1 MRALNPSSFI
11 AGRYFRSKKKRNFI
25 TVLSIISVVGVAVG
39 TIALVVVMSVF
50 NGLEDLI
57 RSLFASFDAE
67 LKIEPAKGKSFVA
80 PREWLVELEKIEG
93 VAIVTEV
100 IEDNVLFEHDD
111 NQLVAKIK
119 GVSDNF
125 LDQGRFANG
134 YFWGDTTLG
143 TDIRPGAILGRGV
156 GFFLSVHLNEPNSS
170 IKVFY
175 PKAPRSAGSIDPTQ
189 LYTSAQ
195 LEPRAFFSIEQQ
207 FDDSYVIAPL
217 LFTRDL
223 LNYGERR
230 TALEVK
236 VKEGFLIAD
245 VQQRVRNH
253 LGSEFLVK
261 NADEQHAGLI
271 RTVKLEKLFVFLTLT
286 FILAIASFNIFFSL
300 SMLAIEKRKD
310 IAVLKAMGAR
320 DKMIREIFLKQGALI
335 ALSGAVIGLV
345 VGYLIVMVQDI
356 FGIVSLGISSAV
368 VEAYPV
374 RIVWTDFLWISIS
387 VLSITL
393 LASWRPAAIA
403 SQVDVVR
410 EL

>member
-1 MRALNPSSFI
+1 MNTSSFI

-25 TVLSIISVVGVAVG
+25 TVLSVISMVGVAVG

-57 RSLFASFDAE
+57 RGLFASFDAE
-67 LKIEPAKGKSFVA
+67 LKVEPARGKSFVTSK
-80 PREWLVELEKIEG
+80 EWLAEIEKIEG
-93 VAIVTEV
+93 VAVLTEV
-100 IEDNVLFEHDD
+100 IEDNVLYEHDD

-125 LDQGRFANG
+125 LDHGRFSKG

-143 TDIRPGAILGRGV
+143 TDLRPGAILGRGV
-156 GFFLSVHLNEPNSS
+156 GFFLSIHLNQPNSAL
-170 IKVFY
+170 KVFY
-175 PKAPRSAGSIDPTQ
+175 PKAPRSAASIDPNQ
-189 LYTSAQ
+189 LYSSAF
-195 LEPRAFFSIEQQ
+195 LEPRAFFSIDQQ
-207 FDDSYVIAPL
+207 FDDEYVIAPL
-217 LFTRDL
+217 HFTRDL

-230 TALEVK
+230 TALEIK
-236 VKEGFLIAD
+236 VQEGHSIRK
-245 VQQRVRNH
+245 VQQRLKDH
-253 LGSEFLVK
+253 LGVDFLVK

-300 SMLAIEKRKD
+300 SMLAIEKKKD

-320 DKMIREIFLKQGALI
+320 DGMIRRIFLKQGALI

-345 VGYLIVMVQDI
+345 LGYLIVVAQET
-356 FGIVSLGISSAV
+356 FGLVSLGISSAV
-368 VEAYPV
+368 VDAYPV
-374 RIVWTDFLWISIS
+374 RIVWSDFLWISLA
-387 VLSITL
+387 VVSITL
-393 LASWRPAAIA
+393 LASWRPAIIA
-403 SQVDVVR
+403 SQVDTVR

>member
-1 MRALNPSSFI
+1 M
-11 AGRYFRSKKKRNFI
+11 
-25 TVLSIISVVGVAVG
+25 VGVAVG

-67 LKIEPAKGKSFVA
+67 LKVEAAKGKSFVA
-80 PREWLVELEKIEG
+80 PEDWLAEIRNIQGVEVL
-93 VAIVTEV
+93 TEV
-100 IEDNVLFEHDD
+100 IEDNVLYEHDG

-125 LDQGRFANG
+125 LDQGRFSNG

-156 GFFLSVHLNEPNSS
+156 GFFLSVHLNQPQSAL
-170 IKVFY
+170 KVFY
-175 PKAPRSAGSIDPTQ
+175 PKAPRSAASLDPNQ
-189 LYTSAQ
+189 LYSSAQ

-207 FDDSYVIAPL
+207 FDDQYVIAPL
-217 LFTRDL
+217 HFTRDL
-223 LNYGERR
+223 LNYGEKR
-230 TALEVK
+230 TALEIK
-236 VKEGFLIAD
+236 VEEGSSIAE
-245 VQQRVRNH
+245 VQQRLKKH
-253 LGSEFLVK
+253 LGPDFLVK

-300 SMLAIEKRKD
+300 SMLAIEKKKD

-320 DKMIREIFLKQGALI
+320 DRTIRRIFLKQGALI
-335 ALSGAVIGLV
+335 ALSGAVIGLIL
-345 VGYLIVMVQDI
+345 GYLTVLAQDS
-356 FGIVSLGISSAV
+356 FGLVSLGISSAV
-368 VEAYPV
+368 VDAYPV
-374 RIVWTDFLWISIS
+374 RIVWSDFLWISAAVI
-387 VLSITL
+387 SITL
-393 LASWRPAAIA
+393 LASWRPAIIA
-403 SQVDVVR
+403 SQVDTVR